1 VLSLVS
7 QPLPPPPS
15 QSPKP
20 GSQVWS
26 QAPATQTGVA
36 LFQSSGQLVKQ
47 SPQRVTSVSVLVSQ
61 PLRLTFSSALQLL
74 HPGSQLS
81 MLQVP
86 LLHAE
91 VAWFVLQAALQPPQW
106 SRLTSVAVSH
116 PSAVPPVQSA

>member
-1 VLSLVS
+1 MQLAKPATHVYWQLPSAQPVLCMLAGAASSQSFPQAPQSVAVVLRLVS

-47 SPQRVTSVSVLVSQ
+47 SPQRVTSVSVLV
-61 PLRLTFSSALQLL
+61 
-74 HPGSQLS
+74 
-81 MLQVP
+81 
-86 LLHAE
+86 
-91 VAWFVLQAALQPPQW
+91 
-106 SRLTSVAVSH
+106 
-116 PSAVPPVQSA
+116 